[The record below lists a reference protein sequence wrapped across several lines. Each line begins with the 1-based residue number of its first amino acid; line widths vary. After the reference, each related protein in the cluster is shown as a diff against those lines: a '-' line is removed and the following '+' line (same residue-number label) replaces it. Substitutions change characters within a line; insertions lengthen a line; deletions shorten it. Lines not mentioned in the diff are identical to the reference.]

1 MDVKALAQLAKLYRE
16 THDKDVGRRLD
27 AAVAEV
33 LHPQGPGLF
42 DSLPCDHAWLLL
54 DNGCWGCEKC
64 GTEMSMP
71 PRGAAGSPEKPPPN
85 TEGTP

>member
-16 THDKDVGRRLD
+16 SNHDKDVGRRLD

-33 LHPQGPGLF
+33 LHPKGPDLF
-42 DSLPCDHAWLLL
+42 DQPCDHAWLPQV
-54 DNGCWGCEKC
+54 GGGWRCEKC
-64 GTEMSMP
+64 QAEMSMP
-71 PRGAAGSPEKPPPN
+71 PRGTAGSPEKPPPN